1 LVFHQLLDVLDKVDI
16 RNQLGQRTRRVQ
28 INEFK
33 GKQLV
38 DFREFYEKDD
48 QMLPGKKVCSTICS
62 SRRTTN

>member
-1 LVFHQLLDVLDKVDI
+1 MHQWIRADI

-38 DFREFYEKDD
+38 DFREFYEKDE
-48 QMLPGKKVCSTICS
+48 QMLPGKKACSLQPL
-62 SRRTTN
+62 SRRTSY